1 MSSQLDQLFTHLV
14 RLDQTY
20 MPTLAREIDN
30 GHPTANTKDRL
41 RDIHTIVSTLLRY
54 VILSD
59 AEKRNV
65 DVNQAAALPVH
76 DHQAPALLAAQHF
89 PATGQV
95 ALGSPPMQ
103 RQVISTVI
111 DGSSPVVGAGG
122 APINVL
128 AGGSGTAEVDP
139 EPADVVQIITR
150 KDGSTKVFPP
160 RGYNVPPR
168 VFGAGQPVDATFYL
182 PQATSAATP

>member
-1 MSSQLDQLFTHLV
+1 MSSQIDQLFTHLV

-41 RDIHTIVSTLLRY
+41 RDVHNVLSTLLRY

-65 DVNQAAALPVH
+65 DMSQAAALSAH

-103 RQVISTVI
+103 RQVITTVI
-111 DGSSPVVGAGG
+111 DGSSPVLGAGG
-122 APINVL
+122 APINVF
-128 AGGSGTAEVDP
+128 AGGSGLAEVDP

-160 RGYNVPPR
+160 RGYNVEPR
-168 VFGAGQPVDATFYL
+168 VFAAGQPVDATFYL
-182 PQATSAATP
+182 PPVPAGATP